1 MTRHVAQLPLGL
13 RGSRSSSS
21 SRSSRS
27 KQDAHVGSSR
37 TAWSSSSTSSRRSS
51 TTMTRQRSS
60 SRTRAAAARLRASPN
75 ASKKCWS
82 TRDAP
87 RNPSRHPS
95 LFSRLSSSS
104 ATSRSGAPIT
114 NNEALRGLSSVASSI
129 WSSLRLASQLRT
141 GTPRHGAWSC
151 HRGGSLARTKQAA
164 SIAMSSVTQGD
175 LWRETRRLSS
185 CEDFRRARI
194 CEPAVLLGQSCF
206 ACWYL
211 LYHGTLES
219 SP

>member
-1 MTRHVAQLPLGL
+1 MCLLSLHLTHRAVDGCIMTRHVAQLPLGL

-129 WSSLRLASQLRT
+129 WSSRRPLSEDRT

-151 HRGGSLARTKQAA
+151 HGSGGSLARTKQAA
-164 SIAMSSVTQGD
+164 FIAMSSIYA
-175 LWRETRRLSS
+175 ERLV
-185 CEDFRRARI
+185 A
-194 CEPAVLLGQSCF
+194 
-206 ACWYL
+206 
-211 LYHGTLES
+211 
-219 SP
+219 